1 LIVGIHGDAVVN
13 RLRGMN
19 MPLMNLHE
27 RVLSVL
33 GCQYVDDIL
42 IDAPYEI
49 TPEVIARL
57 NISEVVCGTKHDNI
71 GVPYAENMYDY
82 PKRAGILRVIESPST
97 FNLANIVHRI
107 RRNQETF
114 EAKFD
119 RKMKAEN
126 EFYKEVHSS
135 NLKSQ

>member
-1 LIVGIHGDAVVN
+1 
-13 RLRGMN
+13 MN

-33 GCQYVDDIL
+33 GCRFVDDVL

-49 TPEVIARL
+49 TPDMIARL
-57 NISEVVCGTKHDNI
+57 GISEVVCGTKHDDI

-82 PKRAGILRVIESPST
+82 PKRAGILTVIESPST
-97 FNLANIVHRI
+97 FDLARIILRI
-107 RRNQETF
+107 RKNQAAF

-119 RKMKAEN
+119 RKMKAETD
-126 EFYKEVHSS
+126 FYHQ
-135 NLKSQ
+135 LHGTSQ